1 MGRRGATSAAA
12 EAGAPGN
19 ASDDPE
25 VEATRFDN
33 PLNDEIDEQKE
44 KAVGKAKNEIDEQ
57 GESGRKSQ
65 EESRES
71 QEQVKGVAEVK
82 LQPVAVIGCCVS

>member
-57 GESGRKSQ
+57 KERVVGKA
-65 EESRES
+65 
-71 QEQVKGVAEVK
+71 KKKAAK
-82 LQPVAVIGCCVS
+82 AKNK